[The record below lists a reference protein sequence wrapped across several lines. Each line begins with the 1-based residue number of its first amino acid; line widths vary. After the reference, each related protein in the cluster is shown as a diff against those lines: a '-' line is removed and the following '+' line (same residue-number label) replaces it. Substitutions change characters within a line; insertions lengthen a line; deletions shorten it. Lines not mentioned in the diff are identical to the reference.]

1 LFSHEELYSLF
12 TTSER
17 SLSFVICCLLFVV
30 KQNEQIRM
38 AVVSGQRPDLSV
50 INGAPD
56 STLMNLAV
64 DWIQRCWH
72 QHPDSRPAFTGILHE
87 LLVSH

>member
-1 LFSHEELYSLF
+1 MFI
-12 TTSER
+12 
-17 SLSFVICCLLFVV
+17 VICRLLCVV
-30 KQNEQIRM
+30 KQNEQLRV

-50 INGAPD
+50 INDAPD

-64 DWIQRCWH
+64 DLMKRCWH
-72 QHPDSRPAFTGILHE
+72 QNPDSRPAFTGSLHG